1 MTYKIWGWYHPA
13 GGHYVV
19 RVRTLTE
26 PLTEQLVAVYRRTIE
41 EFMPEEFY
49 MDPDPDSFTRLDL
62 AEDDET
68 VPAAERG
75 YTYFEMHT

>member
-26 PLTEQLVAVYRRTIE
+26 PLTDQLVAVYRRSIE
-41 EFMPEEFY
+41 EFMPEEFA
-49 MDPDPDSFTRLDL
+49 MDADPDSFTRLDL
-62 AEDDET
+62 AEDDQT

>member
-1 MTYKIWGWYHPA
+1 MTYKIWGWYHPT
-13 GGHYVV
+13 GGYYIV

-26 PLTEQLVAVYRRTIE
+26 PLTEQLVAVYRRSIE
-41 EFMPEEFY
+41 EFMPEEFG
-49 MDPDPDSFTRLDL
+49 MDADPDSFTRLDL

-68 VPAAERG
+68 VPEAERG